1 MCKIDILKTDNFTMK
16 YAKMGSGTKTFVMI
30 PGLSIKSVCDMANSI
45 SEAYKIFLN
54 EYTIYCFDRIDNP
67 KFGYSIYDMANDTLE
82 AIKLLGLKDIY
93 LFGASQGGMISA
105 LMVLKEETLFKKIL
119 VASTSFNLTNYTNIF
134 DWIKDASIDKKEA
147 LYLDFSKLIYT
158 DDVFEKYKDYLINE
172 SKNISENDIN
182 KFIIFASS
190 LPNFSI
196 IDNIKNIRIPFLMV
210 NSSSDTLLTIKPLL
224 EVKEKVNNKPNF
236 SFYIYND
243 YGHALYDLAPDFKKI
258 MLEFFN
264 K

>member
-1 MCKIDILKTDNFTMK
+1 MFNIDILKTENFSMK
-16 YAKMGSGTKTFVMI
+16 YAKIGSGAKTFVMI
-30 PGLSIKSVCDMANSI
+30 PGLSIKSVCDSASNI
-45 SEAYKIFLN
+45 EDAYKIFLK
-54 EYTIYCFDRIDNP
+54 EYTIYCFDRVDNP
-67 KFGYSIYDMANDTLE
+67 KFGYSIYDMANDTLD

-105 LMVLKEETLFKKIL
+105 LMVLKEESLFKKVV
-119 VASTSFNLTNYTNIF
+119 VASTTFNLTNYTNINS
-134 DWIKDASIDKKEA
+134 WIKDAGKNNKED
-147 LYLDFSKLIYT
+147 LFLDFSKLIYT
-158 DDVFEKYKDYLINE
+158 NDVYEKYKDYLIEE
-172 SKNISENDIN
+172 SKTVTENDIN
-182 KFIIFASS
+182 NFIIFASS

-210 NSSSDTLLTIKPLL
+210 SSSSDTLLTIKPLL